1 MHLHAIQNLG
11 LLKTMESH
19 ISHVWVMEFISI
31 ISPSLGKVKAFS
43 DNSNLTILVDIQCL
57 HKNNK

>member
-19 ISHVWVMEFISI
+19 ISHVWVMEFISF

-43 DNSNLTILVDIQCL
+43 DNSNLTILVDVQCL

>member
-1 MHLHAIQNLG
+1 
-11 LLKTMESH
+11 MESH

-43 DNSNLTILVDIQCL
+43 DNSNLTILVDVQCL